1 MMIYNSRV
9 VAIGNLLVG
18 GSNAV
23 RVQSMTNTNTLMT
36 DATINQSIRLI
47 EAGSELV
54 RITASG
60 IKEAENLDSIKKA
73 IRNAGFNTPLIA
85 DIHFNH
91 RSAEIAA
98 GIVEKVRINPG
109 NYISNKPLPADKQME
124 IQKGGHLQ
132 HKDEELELIER
143 NLKPLIRI
151 CKDNGT
157 AIRIGVNHGSLGNR
171 IIDRYGDTVEGM
183 VESALEYARIFD
195 RLSFG
200 DLVISVKS
208 SNTRVM
214 ADAYILLAAKLLEE
228 GLNFPLHIGVTEAGN
243 GIEGR
248 MKSIAGIGAVLNHG
262 IGDTIRVSLTEDP
275 VNEIG
280 VAKSILKR
288 VGRNAPVNISETAL
302 NTEQHVY
309 SELNVATLDKERQVQ
324 PHVDSAFPARTDLLI
339 GLIDEELKD
348 DRQQYGGF
356 PQKDNPVGLFLKYG
370 GELYQASPDGEIA
383 KAEQEPIIMRA
394 PAAQVV
400 AAVKSMRISGDQSPV
415 ILQSC
420 MDAISMEELMI
431 ENCLHPG
438 TLLLNGIGQGLCI
451 DVNKLLN
458 SEIPQLLNPEAN
470 EGLNEKQGTD
480 NQQLMSSITKNQEQ
494 RTKNTLSNDEPGTKN
509 ILSNEEQR
517 TKNKEPRT
525 IFRTKNTLGSI
536 IEQGYMILQATRA
549 RFTKN
554 EYIAC
559 PSCGRTHFD
568 IERRLEEVKAATSHL
583 NGLKIAVM
591 GCIVNG
597 PGEMADAD
605 YGYVGAGKGKV
616 TLYKGKQAVIK
627 NIPEGEAL
635 QQLLILTSSS
645 L

>member
-1 MMIYNSRV
+1 MIYKSRV

-23 RVQSMTNTNTLMT
+23 RVQSMTNTNTRMT

-60 IKEAENLDSIKKA
+60 IKEAENLASIKKA

-109 NYISNKPLPADKQME
+109 NYISNKPLPTSEQLVL
-124 IQKGGHLQ
+124 QKKRHLLQ
-132 HKDEELELIER
+132 KDEELELIER

-157 AIRIGVNHGSLGNR
+157 AIRIGVNHGSLGGR

-214 ADAYILLAAKLLEE
+214 ADAYMLLATRLLEE

-262 IGDTIRVSLTEDP
+262 IGDTIRVSLTEAP

-280 VAKSILKR
+280 VAKSILQR
-288 VGRNAPVNISETAL
+288 VGRNAPVGMSETAL
-302 NTEQHVY
+302 NTEQHLY
-309 SELNVATLDKERQVQ
+309 SELNETALINEPHVQ
-324 PHVDSAFPARTDLLI
+324 PHVYSILPVRHDLLI
-339 GLIDEELKD
+339 DLIDDELKD

-370 GELYQASPDGEIA
+370 GELYKASPEREIT
-383 KAEQEPIIMRA
+383 KAEIEPIIMRA
-394 PAAQVV
+394 PASDVV
-400 AAVKSMRISGDQSPV
+400 AAVKSMRMSGDQSPV

-420 MDAISMEELMI
+420 VDATSLEELMI

-451 DVNKLLN
+451 DINKLLN
-458 SEIPQLLNPEAN
+458 PEIPQPNPG
-470 EGLNEKQGTD
+470 EGLNEKQGAD
-480 NQQLMSSITKNQEQ
+480 NQQLMSSITKNEEQ
-494 RTKNTLSNDEPGTKN
+494 GTKNKEPGTKN
-509 ILSNEEQR
+509 ILSNQEQR
-517 TKNKEPRT
+517 TKNQEPG
-525 IFRTKNTLGSI
+525 TKNTLDSI

-559 PSCGRTHFD
+559 PSCGRTHFE
-568 IERRLEEVKAATSHL
+568 IEKRLEEVKAATSHL
-583 NGLKIAVM
+583 KGLKIAVM

-605 YGYVGAGKGKV
+605 YGYVGAGNGKV

-635 QQLLILTSSS
+635 QQLLILIGSS